1 MSIAQYGRYGD
12 NQVAH
17 VAKGELVVPK
27 QILRK
32 RPDLRQ
38 EIYKEIEK
46 YGVKGKRYVVGNK
59 ANSINPYT
67 GQPEFFLKKILPV
80 VTGAVGF
87 ALGGPLG
94 ASIGAGLG
102 SAARGDNPAN
112 IATSALMGFG
122 LGSLGAGAGLVGGK
136 GFGAF
141 GQSVGSLTGLGA
153 QPVMEQGALDSAKRL
168 AAEQATKEVA
178 EKSLLQKAGQFIMDK
193 PFTSGA
199 LGLGALGALGAF
211 DEEESVSIE
220 PPPEVGS
227 QGMLD
232 ISTPGVTYY
241 DKTTGEYGAASPT
254 YPTYRPLAEGGDVID
269 TESRSLDDV
278 VSNFPRKVGQID
290 GPGTEKSD
298 DIPAMLSDGEFV
310 MTAAAVRGLGALNG
324 ADKGD
329 KLEQRRKGAK
339 MMYEMMDKFESKVA

>member
-1 MSIAQYGRYGD
+1 M
-12 NQVAH
+12 
-17 VAKGELVVPK
+17 
-27 QILRK
+27 
-32 RPDLRQ
+32 
-38 EIYKEIEK
+38 
-46 YGVKGKRYVVGNK
+46 
-59 ANSINPYT
+59 
-67 GQPEFFLKKILPV
+67 LKKLIPAI
-80 VTGAVGF
+80 TGAIGF
-87 ALGGPLG
+87 AVGGPIG

-102 SAARGDNPAN
+102 SAFRGDNPAN

-122 LGSLGAGAGLVGGK
+122 LGSLGASAGLVGGK
-136 GFGAF
+136 GLSALGTSAKELVAPSLGMSPGESMARYGNISKAGTTPSVFQRGAEAF
-141 GQSVGSLTGLGA
+141 GGMSTL
-153 QPVMEQGALDSAKRL
+153 AK
-168 AAEQATKEVA
+168 
-178 EKSLLQKAGQFIMDK
+178 
-193 PFTSGA
+193 GA
-199 LGLGALGALGAF
+199 LGLGAIGALSSM
-211 DEEESVSIE
+211 DEEESASIE

-254 YPTYRPLAEGGDVID
+254 YPTYRSLAEGGDVID

-278 VSNFPRKVGQID
+278 INNFPRKVGQID

-324 ADKGD
+324 ADKDD

-339 MMYEMMDKFESKVA
+339 MMYDMMDKFESKVA